1 MLDDCSRKKNRT
13 GVLLKLTG
21 KCLCALRSETYSS
34 LSICDPSFRRLSLY
48 IFFSYDTFHKR
59 AKPGI
64 SNAIHGNGKTFSYF
78 LQPAAI
84 EVIGTGILVALLHPH
99 VEHYSRAE
107 LFRKWL
113 VEQ

>member
-48 IFFSYDTFHKR
+48 IFFLYDTFHKR

-78 LQPAAI
+78 LNCSPH
-84 EVIGTGILVALLHPH
+84 EVSFIGVP
-99 VEHYSRAE
+99 VR
-107 LFRKWL
+107 
-113 VEQ
+113 